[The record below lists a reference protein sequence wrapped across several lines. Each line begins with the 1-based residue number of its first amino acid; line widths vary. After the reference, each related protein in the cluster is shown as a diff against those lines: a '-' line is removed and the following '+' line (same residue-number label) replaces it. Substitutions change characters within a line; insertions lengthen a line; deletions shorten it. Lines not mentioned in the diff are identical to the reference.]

1 MISKINNLFRPE
13 RLLRR
18 RMVIAVLLA
27 VVVDGVQLLFQAIP
41 GAPEIIDVIAMGL
54 TVWLLGFHL
63 LLLPTF
69 ALEFIHFVD
78 ALPTWTACVLA
89 VIALRK
95 REQPVAP
102 PVIPPAGESNRAI
115 SPPPPPLPS
124 TSPAK
129 EQVPP
134 WLE

>member
-13 RLLRR
+13 RLSRE
-18 RMVIAVLLA
+18 RMVVAVLIAVMA
-27 VVVDGVQLLFQAIP
+27 DGLQLMFQAIP
-41 GAPEIIDVIAMGL
+41 GAPEIIDVIAMAM

-102 PVIPPAGESNRAI
+102 PVIPPADESGSAI
-115 SPPPPPLPS
+115 SPPPPPLPPA
-124 TSPAK
+124 SPAK
-129 EQVPP
+129 EQLPP
-134 WLE
+134 RLD